1 MTRPTRPSFP
11 LTPRTR
17 RSRIRPTTE
26 PIDEPV
32 HPERDVAETAH
43 ETRDIEANMLGAVRA
58 IEDATESI
66 EKHVAVIET
75 LATSVDPLRAS
86 VDRLTDTMQEL
97 VSMMAPIATAE
108 HEMHRVGRFFGRH
121 HHDDPPIDD
130 AQPESS
136 RGQTE

>member
-1 MTRPTRPSFP
+1 MLDF
-11 LTPRTR
+11 L
-17 RSRIRPTTE
+17 IRP
-26 PIDEPV
+26 IRSV
-32 HPERDVAETAH
+32 LGGAERDAVESLH

-58 IEDATESI
+58 IENATESI

-97 VSMMAPIATAE
+97 VGMMAPMATAE

-121 HHDDPPIDD
+121 HHDEPPTQD
-130 AQPESS
+130 AQPEPS

>member
-1 MTRPTRPSFP
+1 MLDF
-11 LTPRTR
+11 L
-17 RSRIRPTTE
+17 IRP
-26 PIDEPV
+26 IQSV
-32 HPERDVAETAH
+32 LGGAERDVAKTVH

-97 VSMMAPIATAE
+97 VAMMAPMETAE

-121 HHDDPPIDD
+121 HHDDSPTEDPP
-130 AQPESS
+130 PEPSQ
-136 RGQTE
+136 GQTR

>member
-1 MTRPTRPSFP
+1 MLDFF
-11 LTPRTR
+11 
-17 RSRIRPTTE
+17 IRP
-26 PIDEPV
+26 IRSV
-32 HPERDVAETAH
+32 LGGAERDVAESLH

-58 IEDATESI
+58 IENATESI

-97 VSMMAPIATAE
+97 VAMMAPMATAE
-108 HEMHRVGRFFGRH
+108 QEIHRVGRFFGRH
-121 HHDDPPIDD
+121 HHDDPPTKD
-130 AQPESS
+130 AQPEPS